1 MYGSELVS
9 DPPREPTSSIAID
22 YNFQRIT
29 SNERGIGE
37 IPLINADFADAG
49 SLIFAG
55 PTAFSLK
62 KKKAIPRWGRHV
74 QRDHRIW
81 LVSIQGRK
89 CKLSHKS
96 PQGSAEKF
104 EKSYDCLLHRKYL
117 LLWLDRLPEIEFPIN
132 FVFTKLVTCLPCC
145 PTILN

>member
-29 SNERGIGE
+29 SNERGICE

-62 KKKAIPRWGRHV
+62 KKK
-74 QRDHRIW
+74 QF
-81 LVSIQGRK
+81 QGEVDTFRGITEFD
-89 CKLSHKS
+89 LSASKE
-96 PQGSAEKF
+96 GSV
-104 EKSYDCLLHRKYL
+104 
-117 LLWLDRLPEIEFPIN
+117 N
-132 FVFTKLVTCLPCC
+132 FLIRVPKA
-145 PTILN
+145 

>member
-29 SNERGIGE
+29 SNERGICE
-37 IPLINADFADAG
+37 IPLINTDFADAG

-62 KKKAIPRWGRHV
+62 KKKQFQGEVDTFRGITEFDLSASKEGSVNFLIRVPKAQPRNLKSRTIVYFTENICYYGW
-74 QRDHRIW
+74 I
-81 LVSIQGRK
+81 VSQ
-89 CKLSHKS
+89 KLN
-96 PQGSAEKF
+96 F
-104 EKSYDCLLHRKYL
+104 LL
-117 LLWLDRLPEIEFPIN
+117 
-132 FVFTKLVTCLPCC
+132 
-145 PTILN
+145 ILYSRSL

>member
-29 SNERGIGE
+29 SNERGICE

-55 PTAFSLK
+55 QGEVDTFRRITEFDLSASKEGSVNFLIRVPKAQPRNLK
-62 KKKAIPRWGRHV
+62 SRTIV
-74 QRDHRIW
+74 
-81 LVSIQGRK
+81 
-89 CKLSHKS
+89 
-96 PQGSAEKF
+96 
-104 EKSYDCLLHRKYL
+104 Y
-117 LLWLDRLPEIEFPIN
+117 
-132 FVFTKLVTCLPCC
+132 FT
-145 PTILN
+145 